1 VFKKFT
7 TTLDFEL
14 VLESCSGRSML
25 VISITR
31 LKSVSPEKI
40 QMKCICDS
48 YILVRRRAFIV
59 TDSQSWFVR
68 ATAGRDNQARRRQI
82 MLVCIK
88 PTTPPALILMIEQYF
103 MVPPITL
110 SLRLSIVA
118 QSKFQNKGTGKK
130 QPGKTKYPT
139 TVSLNRFDEPRTT
152 AALLLT
158 KSPPG

>member
-1 VFKKFT
+1 
-7 TTLDFEL
+7 
-14 VLESCSGRSML
+14 
-25 VISITR
+25 
-31 LKSVSPEKI
+31 
-40 QMKCICDS
+40 
-48 YILVRRRAFIV
+48 
-59 TDSQSWFVR
+59 
-68 ATAGRDNQARRRQI
+68 

-139 TVSLNRFDEPRTT
+139 TVSL
-152 AALLLT
+152 
-158 KSPPG
+158 